1 MEDLGRKNARLF
13 QDIARSF
20 REVLEISVNL
30 HPLSSH
36 SVNFLVANWEHPV
49 EANISKSQ
57 TNNNL
62 LN

>member
-36 SVNFLVANWEHPV
+36 SVNFLVANWEHPGRLTSLKV
-49 EANISKSQ
+49 KPII
-57 TNNNL
+57 TY
-62 LN
+62 